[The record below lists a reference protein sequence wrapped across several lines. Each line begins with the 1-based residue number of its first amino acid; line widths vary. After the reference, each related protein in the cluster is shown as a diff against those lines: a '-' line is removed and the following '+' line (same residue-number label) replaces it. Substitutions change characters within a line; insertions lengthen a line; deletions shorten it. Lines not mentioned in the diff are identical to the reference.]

1 MIKPRLALQNWRLS
15 PHIPVRWLTQVASPT
30 PLTLAYNLHEPP
42 KQSKDNGAGSPIIFM
57 HGLFGSKKNNRSMSK
72 VLARDL
78 NRPVY
83 AIDLRNHGDSPH
95 DPQHDYSVLASDVEG
110 FIDEHKLINTTLIGH
125 SMGAKVAMTVA
136 LHNPSMVA
144 NLISIDNA
152 PVDAALKSDFGKYM
166 QGMKKIEEA
175 KVQKQSEADD
185 ILKQYEDALP
195 IRQFI
200 LTNLIRSQT
209 EGSGSTH
216 LKFRIPLSTL
226 AKSLDNMADF
236 PYKDPET
243 HRFMKPTLFVRGT
256 KSHYVADETLP
267 AIGNFFP
274 RFELADVEAG
284 HWIVSENPEAFRRIV
299 VEWLME
305 KV

>member
-1 MIKPRLALQNWRLS
+1 MLKLRTTLPRWHLN
-15 PHIPVRWLTQVASPT
+15 PHSHLRRFSNSVAHAR
-30 PLTLAYNLHEPP
+30 LTLAYNLHEPP
-42 KQSKDNGAGSPIIFM
+42 KEKAQDVGNPIIFM

-72 VLARDL
+72 VFAREL

-95 DPQHDYSVLASDVEG
+95 DPQHDYSSLASDVEG
-110 FIDEHKLINTTLIGH
+110 FIEEHELSNTTLIGH
-125 SMGAKVAMTVA
+125 SMGAKTAMTIA
-136 LHNPSMVA
+136 LHNPALVA

-152 PVDAALKSDFGKYM
+152 PVDAALQSDFGKYM
-166 QGMKKIEEA
+166 QGMRKIEEA

-185 ILKQYEDALP
+185 ILKSYEDALP
-195 IRQFI
+195 IRQFL
-200 LTNLIRSQT
+200 LTNLVRSQ
-209 EGSGSTH
+209 STQESSTTY
-216 LKFRIPLSTL
+216 LKFRIPLAIL

-267 AIGNFFP
+267 AIGSFFP
-274 RFELADVEAG
+274 RFELEDIEGG

-299 VEWLME
+299 TEWMAD